1 MIKGKHILLAE
12 DDADFGNILK
22 QYLQMSGFSVEWS
35 KNGEEALQTFTK
47 GNFNICVFD
56 VMMPKKDGFTLA
68 EEIIEINP
76 EIPFI
81 FLTAR
86 KMKEDK
92 IKGLKLGADDYVVK
106 PFEADELV
114 LRLNNIL
121 KRTQKSTAKITSE
134 EIITIGN
141 YQFNTKRLEL
151 KNNDTIQRVTEKE
164 GELIKFL
171 FHHKN
176 QLLKREEILNAVWQ
190 NDDFFSGRSMDVFIS
205 RLRKYFKKDPSISI
219 ESIRGIGLEFTVNEA

>member
-1 MIKGKHILLAE
+1 MIKNKHVLLAE
-12 DDADFGNILK
+12 DDADFGSILK
-22 QYLQMSGFSVEWS
+22 QYLEMSGFTVEWV
-35 KNGEEALQTFTK
+35 KNGEEAFVLFNKST
-47 GNFNICVFD
+47 FNICVFD
-56 VMMPKKDGFTLA
+56 VMMPKMDGFTLA
-68 EEIIEINP
+68 EKVIEINP

-92 IKGLKLGADDYVVK
+92 LKGLKIGADDYIVK

-114 LRLNNIL
+114 LRLNNII
-121 KRTQKSTAKITSE
+121 KRTQKSSSIGIASE

-141 YQFNTKRLEL
+141 YQLNTKRLEL
-151 KNNDTIQRVTEKE
+151 QIDNTVQKLTEKE
-164 GELIKFL
+164 GELIQFL

-176 QLLKREEILNAVWQ
+176 QLLKREEILKAVWQ

-205 RLRKYFKKDPSISI
+205 RLRKYFKNDASIAIKST
-219 ESIRGIGLEFTVNEA
+219 RGIGLEFQLR

>member
-1 MIKGKHILLAE
+1 MKHILLAE
-12 DDADFGNILK
+12 DDLDFGNILK
-22 QYLQMSGFSVEWS
+22 QYLEISGYTITWAKDGKEALGLF
-35 KNGEEALQTFTK
+35 KNGSY
-47 GNFNICVFD
+47 NICVFD
-56 VMMPKKDGFTLA
+56 VMMPKMDGFTLA
-68 EEIIEINP
+68 EKVVGLNP
-76 EIPFI
+76 ETPFV

-86 KMKEDK
+86 KLKEDK
-92 IKGLKLGADDYVVK
+92 IKGLKLGADDYIVK

-121 KRTQKSTAKITSE
+121 KRSQKNTIQSSTITTE

-151 KNNDTIQRVTEKE
+151 VNNGTSQRLTEKE

-171 FHHKN
+171 YHHKN
-176 QLLKREEILNAVWQ
+176 QLLKRDEILKAVWQ

-205 RLRKYFKKDPSISI
+205 RLRKYFKEDASITI
-219 ESIRGIGLEFTVNEA
+219 ESIRGVGLEFKVNET